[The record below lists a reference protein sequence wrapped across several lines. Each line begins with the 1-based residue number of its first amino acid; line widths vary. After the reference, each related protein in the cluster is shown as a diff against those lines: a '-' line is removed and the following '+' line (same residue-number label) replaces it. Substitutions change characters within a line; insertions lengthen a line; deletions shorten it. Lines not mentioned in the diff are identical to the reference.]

1 MEKNSASQE
10 VLEGYL
16 EDDENWESANLL
28 FCLLAT
34 CIEDRTVAENR
45 KSPTKKKKKGKK
57 GASNLMQS
65 SS

>member
-28 FCLLAT
+28 FCLLA
-34 CIEDRTVAENR
+34 ESAFRDVLA
-45 KSPTKKKKKGKK
+45 
-57 GASNLMQS
+57 GA
-65 SS
+65 